1 MSRTTAPSLLPMA
14 ALKDSDGDVR
24 HYTADALLPFATAD
38 ISTSEVAARRM
49 EAASDALEKAFQRKD
64 DPAIIGGVECLIGK
78 GEDGTEPTLIS
89 APRAHGTKAKA
100 KAETCFN
107 CGNTKLE
114 AAAGQ
119 WAQDHGYTIQAQQ
132 VRYPTV
138 MWGSNRQESTGHGE
152 SPSETFTV
160 ILLAYGCDRP

>member
-1 MSRTTAPSLLPMA
+1 MTKPLR
-14 ALKDSDGDVR
+14 KQ
-24 HYTADALLPFATAD
+24 
-38 ISTSEVAARRM
+38 
-49 EAASDALEKAFQRKD
+49 ALEYLQYLKEQGITHV
-64 DPAIIGGVECLIGK
+64 PATVPR
-78 GEDGTEPTLIS
+78 TRR
-89 APRAHGTKAKA
+89 APAAA
-100 KAETCFN
+100 
-107 CGNTKLE
+107 NTKLE